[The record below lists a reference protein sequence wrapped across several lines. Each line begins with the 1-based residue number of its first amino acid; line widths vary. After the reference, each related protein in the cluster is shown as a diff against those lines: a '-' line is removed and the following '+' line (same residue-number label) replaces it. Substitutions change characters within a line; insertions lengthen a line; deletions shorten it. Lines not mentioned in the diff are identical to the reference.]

1 MKLALS
7 PQEAW
12 QPLPERD
19 WNEDAARHLLRR
31 VGWSAQP
38 PDVARARRDGLTAT
52 LERLF
57 PAQFPAMPVPAAIAA
72 LEEDTPAFARRI
84 RAAAPAER
92 RELFRQ
98 ARERAR
104 DALAELTILWLQR
117 AAKPDYAAGEKWT
130 LFLGNVYVVAAQK
143 VPNTAL
149 LYRHQDLLR
158 THGLGPAPAL
168 TKAVLRSPAM
178 IVYLDLQQNR
188 IGAPNENFARELME
202 LFTLGLGH
210 YAEGDIK
217 EAARA
222 LTGYAQRFGEYHF
235 APRLHDP
242 EPKTI
247 FGHTGR
253 YNGDEVIDLIYGQPA
268 AGTHL
273 PERLTAFYLTDEALP
288 AGYLEALGE
297 WWRGTGYDLRLLAH
311 RYFASRLFFDG
322 QFRAACI
329 KSPIQFYLG
338 LLQDLGLDVPP
349 LPRRLEPAFRQMGQ
363 VPYNP
368 PNVRGW
374 VGGREWISSTTLDAR
389 RVVAR
394 ALFVPFDEARLNA
407 DEQQA
412 VAAARTEGLDHF
424 TVGDA
429 YLERLAR
436 LKPDEAAGQLL
447 GTLLPSPANET
458 YRRAVA
464 AALQGGAA
472 SARRLN
478 QVRNAVVTVLETPE
492 YQLC

>member
-12 QPLPERD
+12 QPLAARD

-31 VGWSAQP
+31 VGWSAP
-38 PDVARARRDGLTAT
+38 PGEIARVLHDGLTAT

-57 PAQFPAMPVPAAIAA
+57 PAEPPAMPMPAAIAEV
-72 LEEDTPAFARRI
+72 EEDTPAFARKV
-84 RAAAPAER
+84 RAAAPGER
-92 RELFRQ
+92 RELLRQ

-104 DALAELTILWLQR
+104 NALFDLTILWLQR
-117 AAKPDYAAGEKWT
+117 AVQPATAVGEKWT

-143 VPNTAL
+143 VQNTAL

-158 THGLGPAPAL
+158 TRGMGSAPAL

-188 IGAPNENFARELME
+188 FGAPNENFARELME
-202 LFTLGLGH
+202 LFTLGIGH
-210 YAEGDIK
+210 YTESDIK

-242 EPKTI
+242 GVKTV
-247 FGHTGR
+247 FGRTGPF
-253 YNGDEVIDLIYGQPA
+253 NGDDVIDLIYEQKA

-273 PERLTAFYLTDEALP
+273 PARLTAFYLTEEALP
-288 AGYLEALGE
+288 EGYLDVLGE
-297 WWRGTGYDLRLLAH
+297 WWRGTGFDLRRLAH
-311 RYFASRLFFDG
+311 RYFSSRLFFDAR
-322 QFRAACI
+322 FRGAFI
-329 KSPIQFYLG
+329 KSPIQYYLG
-338 LLQDLGLDVPP
+338 LLQDLALDVPP

-394 ALFVPFDEARLNA
+394 ALFLPFDEARLNA

-412 VAAARTEGLDHF
+412 VAAARANGLNRF

-429 YLERLAR
+429 YLEQYAR
-436 LKPDEAAGQLL
+436 LDPGDAAGRLL
-447 GTLLPSPANET
+447 RSLLPLPADDSF
-458 YRRAVA
+458 RQAVA
-464 AALQGGAA
+464 AALRGGVRSAPAA
-472 SARRLN
+472 VR
-478 QVRNAVVTVLETPE
+478 VRNAAVAVLEMPE